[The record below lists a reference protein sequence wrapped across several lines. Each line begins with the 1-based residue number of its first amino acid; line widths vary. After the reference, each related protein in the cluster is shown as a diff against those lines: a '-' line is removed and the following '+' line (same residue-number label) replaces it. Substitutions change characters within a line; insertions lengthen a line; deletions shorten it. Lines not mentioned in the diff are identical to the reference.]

1 MRLGPLILLL
11 AFVGAAIA
19 AELPPCCRAPL
30 AMGNPTDRSLYLLES
45 QWTSDVGRT
54 VRLNVLRGRPQVV
67 ALFFTHC
74 EYACPIVVEDM
85 KRIERALPDELRDQV
100 DFLLISLDPDRDT
113 PEALREFRQRRQLAT
128 AQWTLLRGLE
138 DDVRELAAL
147 LGVNFRK
154 DERGQYAHANV
165 ITLLNAEGEVVH
177 QQPGLN
183 QSPQFI
189 LDALRKAI
197 PKAGKPQAVPAQSR

>member
-1 MRLGPLILLL
+1 
-11 AFVGAAIA
+11 
-19 AELPPCCRAPL
+19 
-30 AMGNPTDRSLYLLES
+30 
-45 QWTSDVGRT
+45 

-154 DERGQYAHANV
+154 DERGQYAHSNV